1 MKIFACIL
9 SLSIMLPSLGWAEQD
24 EIFVGL
30 QCGLM
35 LPAFSPTSATAFT
48 LAAWTAGVYGSY
60 GVLDDLSLV
69 DSFSFF
75 MFDGDATNYTYS
87 EECLDYKGT
96 LRCSTRGYHP
106 EIGLRYKVV
115 SGYNLAPYFDASVG
129 YAWNTFNDSRL
140 FNEAGQEYDV
150 HISDF
155 AQGMFTVSAGISV
168 DYRIENT
175 IFVGLGLKFTYAFG
189 SGNLL
194 EHFFTVPVQVGYYW

>member
-1 MKIFACIL
+1 MKISACIL
-9 SLSIMLPSLGWAEQD
+9 SLSIMLPSMGRAEQD
-24 EIFVGL
+24 EISVGL
-30 QCGLM
+30 QGGLM
-35 LPAFSPTSATAFT
+35 LPAFSPTSSTAFT

-69 DSFSFF
+69 ASFSFF
-75 MFDGDATNYTYS
+75 MFDGDATNYTHS
-87 EECLDYKGT
+87 EEGLDYKGT

-168 DYRIENT
+168 DYRIENM

-194 EHFFTVPVQVGYYW
+194 EHFFTVPVQVSYYW